1 MNNIGSNF
9 LAKYYYKQIKS
20 ILIDLIFFFYFFK
33 YVIFKIIQNKSFKY
47 NINFYI

>member
-1 MNNIGSNF
+1 MDNIGSNF

-33 YVIFKIIQNKSFKY
+33 YVIFKIIQNNYILFIY
-47 NINFYI
+47 NYI

>member
-20 ILIDLIFFFYFFK
+20 ILIDLIFFFYCFK
-33 YVIFKIIQNKSFKY
+33 YVIFKYYN

>member
-1 MNNIGSNF
+1 MDNIESNF
-9 LAKYYYKQIKS
+9 LAKYYKQIKS

-33 YVIFKIIQNKSFKY
+33 YVIIQNKSFKY